1 MKKAAGIIL
10 LIMMLG
16 TTAEAV
22 DPQVLAQ
29 MRLVKLERKLNLS
42 PDQIA
47 EVKVMLAN
55 HINEMSG
62 KPEPGSTDPRQR
74 KEQDR
79 SSDSLVREQLGAV
92 LDGEQ
97 MEKLSNLRG
106 RILPDPRLIELNS
119 RLDLTEEQ
127 VRQINSVITE
137 GKPKRGQQSEPG
149 ADTKKE
155 TPELRKQ
162 RAEKQDAAIEE
173 VLSEEQKEI
182 FAAMKKERKDRGRKP
197 RPPKP
202 DSQKP

>member
-10 LIMMLG
+10 LILMLG

-29 MRLVKLERKLNLS
+29 MRLVKLDRKLNLS

-47 EVKVMLAN
+47 EVKVILAN
-55 HINEMSG
+55 QINEMSG

-79 SSDSLVREQLGAV
+79 SGDSLVREQLGEV
-92 LDGEQ
+92 LDEEQ

-106 RILPDPRLIELNS
+106 RILPNPRLIELNS
-119 RLDLTEEQ
+119 RLGLTEDQ
-127 VRQINSVITE
+127 VRQVDSVITE
-137 GKPKRGQQSEPG
+137 GKPKRGEQGEPG
-149 ADTKKE
+149 ADAERE
-155 TPELRKQ
+155 TPEIRKQ
-162 RAEKQDAAIEE
+162 RAEKQDAAIEA
-173 VLSEEQKEI
+173 LLTEEQKEV
-182 FAAMKKERKDRGRKP
+182 FAALKKERKDHGRKP